1 MNKSSTSI
9 LVVIGALLAFTIVC
23 FFLPDQVTRPLR
35 KITLEI
41 FGPVLRVGERPV
53 KFVTSVDTKLQTLD
67 QAQVELAKLRQQVAD
82 LTVQNQLL
90 SKNADENA
98 RLREMLGFRDASP
111 YRLRACRVLSRDP
124 DSWWTS
130 VQVNVGWGDDPDL
143 AKDQP
148 VVSPRGVVGKTGTVS
163 RDVTDVIL
171 MVDRN
176 CSITANV
183 EGTHDQGI
191 VKGQGNFEQGGSRI
205 MMEYLPKDSKV
216 ATGQFIVTS
225 DLSPNFPAGLKI
237 GQVSEV
243 PPLNNDFPTF
253 GMYREAI
260 IEPTANLNQLDELF
274 IVLGPKQPAQ
284 STQPADNADTNTPP
298 VNTTT
303 PAADTATP
311 PASDNTT
318 IAH

>member
-1 MNKSSTSI
+1 MKKSSTSL
-9 LVVIGALLAFTIVC
+9 LVVIGLLSAFTIVC
-23 FFLPDQVTRPLR
+23 FFLPDQFTRTLR
-35 KITLEI
+35 KGALEI
-41 FGPVLRVGERPV
+41 FGTVLRAGERPV

-67 QAQVELAKLRQQVAD
+67 QAQVELAKLRQQVNQ
-82 LTVQNQLL
+82 LTVQNKILED
-90 SKNADENA
+90 KTAENQ

-130 VQVNVGWGDDPDL
+130 VQVNVGWRDDPDL

-176 CSITANV
+176 CSITATV

-205 MMEYLPKDSKV
+205 MMEYLPKNSTV
-216 ATGQFIVTS
+216 AQGQFIVTS

-243 PPLNNDFPTF
+243 PPLNNGFPTF
-253 GMYREAI
+253 GMYREAV
-260 IEPTANLNQLDELF
+260 IEPTADLNRLDELF

-284 STQPADNADTNTPP
+284 PSGTSDTNAPP
-298 VNTTT
+298 VN
-303 PAADTATP
+303 ATP
-311 PASDNTT
+311 PQPVDNPSVEP
-318 IAH
+318 AH

>member
-1 MNKSSTSI
+1 VKKSSTSL
-9 LVVIGALLAFTIVC
+9 LVVIGVLSAFVIVC
-23 FFLPDQVTRPLR
+23 FFLPDQFTHSLR
-35 KITLEI
+35 KGALEI
-41 FGPVLRVGERPV
+41 FGPLIRAGERPV

-67 QAQVELAKLRQQVAD
+67 QAQAEVLKLREQVAV
-82 LTVQNQLL
+82 LTMTNQVLQDKT
-90 SKNADENA
+90 SENQ
-98 RLREMLGFRDASP
+98 RLREMIGFRDASP

-130 VQVNVGWGDDPDL
+130 VQVNVGWRDDPDI

-171 MVDRN
+171 MVDKN

-205 MMEYLPKDSKV
+205 MMEYLPKNSTV
-216 ATGQFIVTS
+216 AQGQFIVTS

-243 PPLNNDFPTF
+243 PPLNNGFPTF

-260 IEPTANLNQLDELF
+260 IEPTADHNRLDELF
-274 IVLGPKQPAQ
+274 IVLGPKAPAQ
-284 STQPADNADTNTPP
+284 PSGTSDTNAPP
-298 VNTTT
+298 VNATT
-303 PAADTATP
+303 PP
-311 PASDNTT
+311 PSDNPSSDP
-318 IAH
+318 AH

>member
-1 MNKSSTSI
+1 VKKSSTSL
-9 LVVIGALLAFTIVC
+9 LVVVGLCLAFVIVC
-23 FFLPDQVTRPLR
+23 YFLPDQFTHTLR
-35 KITLEI
+35 KGALEV
-41 FGPVLRVGERPV
+41 FGPILRAGERPV
-53 KFVTSVDTKLQTLD
+53 KFVTNVDSKLKTLD
-67 QAQVELAKLRQQVAD
+67 QAQAEVVKLREQVSV
-82 LTVQNQLL
+82 LTMQNQILQD
-90 SKNADENA
+90 KTAENQ
-98 RLREMLGFRDASP
+98 RLREMIGFRDASP

-130 VQVNVGWGDDPDL
+130 VQVNVGWRDDPDI

-176 CSITANV
+176 CSITATV
-183 EGTHDQGI
+183 DGTHDQGI

-205 MMEYLPKDSKV
+205 MMEYLPKNSTV
-216 ATGQFIVTS
+216 AQGQFIVTS

-243 PPLNNDFPTF
+243 PPLDNGFPTF
-253 GMYREAI
+253 GMYREAV
-260 IEPTANLNQLDELF
+260 IEPTADLNRLDELF

-284 STQPADNADTNTPP
+284 PSDTNAPP
-298 VNTTT
+298 VN
-303 PAADTATP
+303 ATP
-311 PASDNTT
+311 PQPSDNPS
-318 IAH
+318 ASPSQ

>member
-1 MNKSSTSI
+1 
-9 LVVIGALLAFTIVC
+9 
-23 FFLPDQVTRPLR
+23 
-35 KITLEI
+35 
-41 FGPVLRVGERPV
+41 
-53 KFVTSVDTKLQTLD
+53 
-67 QAQVELAKLRQQVAD
+67 
-82 LTVQNQLL
+82 
-90 SKNADENA
+90 
-98 RLREMLGFRDASP
+98 MLGFRDASP

-130 VQVNVGWGDDPDL
+130 VQVNVGWRDDPDL

-176 CSITANV
+176 CSITAKI
-183 EGTHDQGI
+183 EGTNDQGI

-205 MMEYLPKDSKV
+205 MMEYLPKNSTV
-216 ATGQFIVTS
+216 AQGQFIVTS

-243 PPLNNDFPTF
+243 PPLDNGFPTF
-253 GMYREAI
+253 GMYREAV
-260 IEPTANLNQLDELF
+260 IEPTADLNRLDELF

-284 STQPADNADTNTPP
+284 PSDTNAPP
-298 VNTTT
+298 VN
-303 PAADTATP
+303 ATP
-311 PASDNTT
+311 PQPSDNPS
-318 IAH
+318 ASPSQ

>member
-1 MNKSSTSI
+1 VKKSSTSL
-9 LVVIGALLAFTIVC
+9 LVVVGLCSAFVIVC
-23 FFLPDQVTRPLR
+23 FLLPDQFTHTLR
-35 KITLEI
+35 KGALEV
-41 FGPVLRVGERPV
+41 FGPAIRTVERPV

-67 QAQVELAKLRQQVAD
+67 QAQAEVVKLREQVSN
-82 LTVQNQLL
+82 LTMQNQILQD
-90 SKNADENA
+90 KTAENQ
-98 RLREMLGFRDASP
+98 RLREMIGFRDASP

-130 VQVNVGWGDDPDL
+130 VQVNVGWHDDPDL

-176 CSITANV
+176 CSITATV
-183 EGTHDQGI
+183 DGTQDQGI

-205 MMEYLPKDSKV
+205 MMEYLPKNSTV
-216 ATGQFIVTS
+216 AAGQFIVTS
-225 DLSPNFPAGLKI
+225 SLSPNFPAGLKI

-243 PPLNNDFPTF
+243 PPLNNGFPTF
-253 GMYREAI
+253 GMYREAV

-274 IVLGPKQPAQ
+274 IVLGPKQPAEP
-284 STQPADNADTNTPP
+284 SGTSDTNAPP
-298 VNTTT
+298 VNATSSQPVDNPSTE
-303 PAADTATP
+303 PA
-311 PASDNTT
+311 
-318 IAH
+318 H